1 MTWVDIALLVV
12 LALSALISFFRGFVA
27 ETLGVAAWVGA
38 IALAFLTKPLSVAF
52 LLPFIEPRWVAEVV
66 AVGAVFLITLVFL
79 KLLIAWISG
88 HIQRSALGGVD
99 RSLGVLFGLAR
110 GAFLAILAYIVAG
123 LFVPATDRWPEAV
136 REARALP
143 HVADGAAWIADQMP
157 VEYRPRLPDLPGRRV
172 PTQEDLL
179 RPAARSRT

>member
-12 LALSALISFFRGFVA
+12 LAVSALISFFRGFVA
-27 ETLGVAAWVGA
+27 EILGVAAWVGA
-38 IALAFLTKPLSVAF
+38 IALAFLLQPGMVAF

-66 AVGAVFLITLVFL
+66 AVGGVFLITLIIL
-79 KLLIAWISG
+79 KLLIAWIAG
-88 HIQRSALGGVD
+88 HIQRSLLGGVD
-99 RSLGVLFGLAR
+99 RTLGVVFGLAR

-123 LFVPATDRWPEAV
+123 LFVPATDHWPDAV

-143 HVADGAAWIADQMP
+143 HVADGAVWISNQIP

-172 PTQEDLL
+172 PTQDELL
-179 RPAARSRT
+179 RPPARSRT